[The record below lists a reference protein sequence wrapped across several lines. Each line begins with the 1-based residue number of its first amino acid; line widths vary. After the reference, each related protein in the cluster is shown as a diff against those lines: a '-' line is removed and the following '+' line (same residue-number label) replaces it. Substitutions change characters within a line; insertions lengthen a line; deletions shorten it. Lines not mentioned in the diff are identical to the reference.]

1 MPVFLNPGCIA
12 SKGCIASTTTMKK
25 EHYTAVRM
33 TAPQRR
39 DLERVSGRILH
50 SLSETSRLLL
60 TYAIDKVKDDP
71 YMLLDYASK
80 NKQQE

>member
-1 MPVFLNPGCIA
+1 
-12 SKGCIASTTTMKK
+12 
-25 EHYTAVRM
+25 M

-60 TYAIDKVKDDP
+60 TYAIDQVKDDP

>member
-1 MPVFLNPGCIA
+1 MDVTI
-12 SKGCIASTTTMKK
+12 KTMKK

-80 NKQQE
+80 NKQQK